1 MKLAFRNKTGV
12 ESAVLWHDESGA
24 EMGGWYALMSR
35 SGDCFARTARSAG
48 TTGAKPLDAAAVS
61 HAGSPDPVC
70 GRWCGCS
77 RERARTRRVAKDG
90 AVLAQAMAAGSRRAV
105 RGRAAD
111 RCATVGSPRDVHA
124 RADLRGDCDDLRE
137 AVGERA
143 ADQPLEPA
151 RDCRR
156 GDATRPG
163 AEHLAALSGA
173 FFKKEADLKPH
184 RVRYW
189 LTPKPDPA
197 FDTKCADICEVYKT
211 AAGADDAHR
220 TVSIDELT
228 AIQALERIAPGLP
241 MMPGKVERLEF
252 EYRRHGTQTLIA
264 AFNVATGKIEGV
276 VGDTRTEQDFARF
289 FDNLLSSAARNTRWD
304 IVCDNLNVHLSESVV
319 RLVAHHCGLKRNLGV
334 KGKSGVLAS
343 KATREAFL
351 RQPNHRITFHFT
363 PKHASWLNQIE
374 IWFSILARKL
384 LRRGDFAS
392 KHALRVKIEQFIA
405 YFNATMAMPFRWT
418 YAGKPLAG
426 GAIK

>member
-24 EMGGWYALMSR
+24 EMGGCYAPISR

-189 LTPKPDPA
+189 LTPSPDPA
-197 FDTKCADICEVYKT
+197 FYTKCADICEVYKT

-220 TVSIDELT
+220 TVSIDEMT
-228 AIQALERIAPGLP
+228 GIQALERIAPGLP
-241 MMPGKVERLEF
+241 MVPGKVERCEF

-264 AFNVATGKIEGV
+264 AF
-276 VGDTRTEQDFARF
+276 
-289 FDNLLSSAARNTRWD
+289 
-304 IVCDNLNVHLSESVV
+304 ESVV
-319 RLVAHHCGLKRNLGV
+319 RLVARDCGLNGKLGI
-334 KGKSGVLAS
+334 KGKSGVLTS

-351 RQPNHRITFHFT
+351 RQPDHRIIFHFT

-384 LRRGDFAS
+384 LRRGDFTT
-392 KHALRVKIEQFIA
+392 KKELRTKIEQFIA
-405 YFNATMAMPFRWT
+405 YFNATMAKPFRWT
-418 YAGKPLAG
+418 MDAKPLTA
-426 GAIK
+426 